1 MKLVVEPIPEG
12 SHGIRVWNNLP
23 PGDELP
29 PDKDD
34 YSFACNLKHIDAK
47 VCEVAQAVGDM
58 TSETVVRIGLAAIR
72 LGYETLIF
80 QRSVGHFATRWA
92 EYSHTE
98 DGLDHYKVDLKK
110 ALEIYKRRN
119 G

>member
-1 MKLVVEPIPEG
+1 MKLVVTPIPEN
-12 SHGIRVWNNLP
+12 SHGIRVWN
-23 PGDELP
+23 ELP
-29 PDKDD
+29 AGNELPLEKIP
-34 YSFACNLKHIDAK
+34 YQFACNLNHVDSDT
-47 VCEVAQAVGDM
+47 CEVAQAVGDM
-58 TSETVVRIGLAAIR
+58 TSETVIRIGLTAME
-72 LGYETLIF
+72 LGYKFLIF

-110 ALEIYKRRN
+110 ALEIYKARK